1 MKYETVAI
9 NSITLTTGLIFAVD
23 TDCKVRVEVYITNM
37 RMFLNMY
44 DSNIYIQRVASVFL
58 QILLQ
63 RTILFESYSVCFNG
77 G

>member
-37 RMFLNMY
+37 RMFFNMY
-44 DSNIYIQRVASVFL
+44 DSNIYIQRVASVFFADSTAENNL
-58 QILLQ
+58 V
-63 RTILFESYSVCFNG
+63 RKLFCMF
-77 G
+77 